1 VCWISDPFVVIG
13 YVPSKAASEIVG
25 SLVLAFHD
33 GESLVH
39 AGRVGTGF
47 SQTKAQALLEGLRT
61 IRIEDPPISRRL
73 SHAQRQDVI
82 WVQPRLVAEVQYR
95 GWSADGLLRHSSF
108 RALLPRKRPSD
119 VQQPASCPAGGFDR
133 AMSDGIASECEP
145 QIKAQP
151 PSI

>member
-61 IRIEDPPISRRL
+61 IRIEDPPISQRL
-73 SHAQRQDVI
+73 SHAQRKDVI

-108 RALLPRKRPSD
+108 KSLLPRKRPSD
-119 VQQPASCPAGGFDR
+119 VQQPASRFR
-133 AMSDGIASECEP
+133 
-145 QIKAQP
+145 
-151 PSI
+151 